1 MSEFIAFCIGF
12 IVGGMFGVL
21 TMAIVAGA
29 KKSRGNYFLP
39 DDD

>member
-1 MSEFIAFCIGF
+1 MSEFIAFIIGVF
-12 IVGGMFGVL
+12 IGVIIGVL
-21 TMAIVAGA
+21 IMVLLIGS